1 MDSKIGSFSR
11 AAMIGISVTLLMLAA
26 CAVSASNDIY
36 HRSVGI
42 GSIFADNKDEFK
54 PDTPKQADRDE
65 FRQQQSKQP
74 TGKKSVVKA
83 ALLSALLPG
92 AGEYYLGNRG
102 KARYF
107 FTVEAIS
114 WAGCIAFRT
123 YGHWKKDDYIR
134 YAKTN
139 ANANLEDKS
148 EEFRDMV
155 GFYRSIDDYNS
166 LGRVYDPQRPY
177 LYDTPDN
184 HWRWQNDA
192 DQATYRNLK
201 NRSREAYRRAKFM
214 IGIAVANRIV
224 SVLDAI
230 RDTRRANR
238 SLDHSF
244 SQERPFQIQFSSF
257 DDGAQVQLALR
268 TPF

>member
-1 MDSKIGSFSR
+1 MGSNTGSFSR
-11 AAMIGISVTLLMLAA
+11 AEITGALVAMLVLAA
-26 CAVSASNDIY
+26 CTVSASDDRY

-42 GSIFADNKDEFK
+42 SAVFADNNDEFK
-54 PDTPKQADRDE
+54 ADSPKQGDRDE
-65 FRQQQSKQP
+65 FRQDQKKESA
-74 TGKKSVVKA
+74 GKKSVVKA

-107 FTVEAIS
+107 FTVEAVS

-123 YGHWKKDDYIR
+123 YGHWRKDDYIR
-134 YAKTN
+134 YAKTY
-139 ANANLEDKS
+139 ANASLEDKS

-166 LGRVYDPQRPY
+166 LGRVWDPQRPY

-184 HWRWQNDA
+184 HWRWQSDA

-230 RDTRRANR
+230 RDARRAKR

-244 SQERPFQIQFSSF
+244 SQEKPFQIQFSSF

>member
-1 MDSKIGSFSR
+1 MASKMRSYYR
-11 AAMIGISVTLLMLAA
+11 AAIIGTSVTILMFAA
-26 CAVSASNDIY
+26 RAASASKDIY

-42 GSIFADNKDEFK
+42 STLFADNKDEFK
-54 PDTPKQADRDE
+54 ADTPKPAERDE
-65 FRQQQSKQP
+65 FRKERSKQP
-74 TGKKSVVKA
+74 TGRKSVVKA

-114 WAGCIAFRT
+114 WAACIAYRT
-123 YGHWKKDDYIR
+123 YGHWKRDDYIR
-134 YAKTN
+134 YAKTH
-139 ANANLEDKS
+139 ANANLEGKS
-148 EEFRDMV
+148 EAYRDLV
-155 GFYRSIDDYNS
+155 GFYTSIDDYNS
-166 LGRVYDPQRPY
+166 LGRVYDPERPY

-184 HWRWQNDA
+184 HWRWQSGA

-201 NRSREAYRRAKFM
+201 NHSREAYRRAKFM
-214 IGIAVANRIV
+214 VGIAVANRII

-238 SLDHSF
+238 SLDDSYA
-244 SQERPFQIQFSSF
+244 QEKPFQIQFGSF